1 VGQEAHRA
9 PCAGVALLE
18 VVLALALFFG
28 VAVVILG
35 GLNTCMRS
43 VRLVRLEATAADLA
57 VTLLSEIELGV
68 VPATDAGPTV
78 YEEPLQDWTWE
89 IVEMPVEGSLATMEV
104 SRVEIIIRNTVE
116 GYSHRLYHLLPAAAG
131 GDSMTAS
138 AAAPAEAG
146 GTP

>member
-1 VGQEAHRA
+1 M
-9 PCAGVALLE
+9 E

-35 GLNTCMRS
+35 GLNTCMRA
-43 VRLVRLEATAADLA
+43 VRQVRLEATAADLA

-68 VPATDAGPTV
+68 VPATDSGPKV

-89 IVEMPVEGSLATMEV
+89 VVEMPVEGSLATMEV

-116 GYSHRLYHLLPAAAG
+116 GYSHRLYHLLPEAAAAG
-131 GDSMTAS
+131 GESMTAS

-146 GTP
+146 ATP

>member
-1 VGQEAHRA
+1 
-9 PCAGVALLE
+9 
-18 VVLALALFFG
+18 

-35 GLNTCMRS
+35 GLNTCMRA
-43 VRLVRLEATAADLA
+43 VRQVRLEATAADLA

-68 VPATDAGPTV
+68 VPATDSGPKV

-89 IVEMPVEGSLATMEV
+89 VVEMPVEGSLATMEV

-116 GYSHRLYHLLPAAAG
+116 GYSHRLYHLLPAVAAG
-131 GDSMTAS
+131 GDSTTAS
-138 AAAPAEAG
+138 AAALAEAG